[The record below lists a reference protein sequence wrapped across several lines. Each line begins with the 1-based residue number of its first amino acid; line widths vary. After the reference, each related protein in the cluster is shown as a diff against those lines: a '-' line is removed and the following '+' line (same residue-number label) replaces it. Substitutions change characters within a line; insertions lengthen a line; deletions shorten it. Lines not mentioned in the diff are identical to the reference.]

1 MRKFGLTY
9 DDAVD
14 IQSSLILG
22 LKLQRK
28 FHDANSHHMSSAEK
42 NTAKIESKRAMK
54 KIAFLNRFTNAKT
67 KAEIREIGKLVV
79 E

>member
-14 IQSSLILG
+14 IQASLIAG
-22 LKLQRK
+22 LRVQRQWYD
-28 FHDANSHHMSSAEK
+28 FVSHDMSSAERK
-42 NTAKIESKRAMK
+42 SAKTESKRTMK
-54 KIAFLNRFTNAKT
+54 KIAYLNGFT
-67 KAEIREIGKLVV
+67 KAKSKTEIRELGKLVV

>member
-14 IQSSLILG
+14 IQASLIAG
-22 LKLQRK
+22 LRVHRQWYD
-28 FHDANSHHMSSAEK
+28 FVSHDMSSAEK
-42 NTAKIESKRAMK
+42 KSAKTESKRAMK
-54 KIAFLNRFTNAKT
+54 KIAYLNGFTTVKT
-67 KAEIREIGKLVV
+67 KAEIKELGKLVV

>member
-1 MRKFGLTY
+1 MRQFGLTY
-9 DDAVD
+9 DDAVS

-54 KIAFLNRFTNAKT
+54 KIAYLNNFTRAKS
-67 KAEIREIGKLVV
+67 KAEIKELGKLVV